1 MIASFC
7 RICAS
12 KYSRLLE
19 DEGERSAD
27 EHSEDAIAK
36 GSIEGEGGLRGA
48 SIAESILAYTNQLG
62 RRETWRM
69 SRREIGPKIHESY
82 NP

>member
-19 DEGERSAD
+19 SDRSVKNPRGSDDKDKVEELEDNEAEEEALSKCDIFQGAEGKNLQD
-27 EHSEDAIAK
+27 SEFLKLVLKAFWMA
-36 GSIEGEGGLRGA
+36 
-48 SIAESILAYTNQLG
+48 T
-62 RRETWRM
+62 
-69 SRREIGPKIHESY
+69 
-82 NP
+82 

>member
-19 DEGERSAD
+19 DERDRSAD
-27 EHSEDAIAK
+27 EHSEELIAK
-36 GSIEGEGGLRGA
+36 GSIEGEGGFRGA
-48 SIAESILAYTNQLG
+48 SIAESILAYTN
-62 RRETWRM
+62 
-69 SRREIGPKIHESY
+69 
-82 NP
+82 